1 MQVCVC
7 HLLIF
12 TLADVLTLLTFVA
25 SASAQQK
32 QGKHPKDIIFGKSA
46 SMQNFE
52 ENSYLRV
59 LGVCNSLH
67 YPLWT
72 SWVNLPS
79 SCGIYTTNSPDVV
92 SYMSTHA
99 PFNIMVVQ
107 VAVIRTFVKSNSGPM
122 IQFSILTGR
131 RNAAKDPCGPDDEEG
146 LPPRQEDRPH
156 GGDREGPARPAGKSS
171 LGDAL

>member
-1 MQVCVC
+1 MS
-7 HLLIF
+7 F
-12 TLADVLTLLTFVA
+12 KTLLTFVA

-32 QGKHPKDIIFGKSA
+32 QRKHPKDIIFGKSA

-52 ENSYLRV
+52 ENSYLRL

-107 VAVIRTFVKSNSGPM
+107 VATLVRARQQLKFNDDRVG
-122 IQFSILTGR
+122 FSPLAGR

-171 LGDAL
+171 LGDTL